1 MFDVPF
7 SWDTQSCSIVTQ
19 LSPLLALCISHPL
32 YIYQSLCCMSPKLY
46 KFIVSQT
53 WIHLLLF
60 IIEIQK
66 TLETH
71 VSSWISILIL
81 IFLIASSAKVWTR
94 RHNMGKSL
102 NKVPQCLTAGASICP
117 SSLTISSVVLYP
129 QPCLSFLI
137 LISIVRGYWV
147 RSRCK
152 IIHKG
157 LLLKFFLFFCLLQ
170 LW

>member
-7 SWDTQSCSIVTQ
+7 SWDTQSCSILTQ
-19 LSPLLALCISHPL
+19 LSPLLALCISHHL

-46 KFIVSQT
+46 KFIAPQT
-53 WIHLLLF
+53 WIHLLLLF

-81 IFLIASSAKVWTR
+81 IFLIASSVKVWTQ

-102 NKVPQCLTAGASICP
+102 SKVPQCLMAGASICP
-117 SSLTISSVVLYP
+117 SSLTISSVVLYA
-129 QPCLSFLI
+129 QPCLSFLT
-137 LISIVRGYWV
+137 LISIVCGYWV
-147 RSRCK
+147 RSRCT
-152 IIHKG
+152 
-157 LLLKFFLFFCLLQ
+157 
-170 LW
+170 